1 MLPLRRTT
9 MTTIKNELELI
20 MEELDDYR
28 KDIEPLSQSELGSLD
43 KRILV
48 NTLKNAANRADYIW
62 HQLCK

>member
-1 MLPLRRTT
+1 